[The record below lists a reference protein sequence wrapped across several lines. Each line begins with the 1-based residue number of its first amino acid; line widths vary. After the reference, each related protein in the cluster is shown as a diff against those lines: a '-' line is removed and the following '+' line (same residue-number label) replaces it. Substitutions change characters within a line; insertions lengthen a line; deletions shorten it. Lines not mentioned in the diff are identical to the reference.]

1 MAVKEKKQQVL
12 VRLKKSTHEKL
23 KTVAEKNSR
32 SAPNQIEYLVEQ
44 FIEKYETDNGK
55 IIAINNYQNGDNNNF
70 QTSVRE
76 YET

>member
-23 KTVAEKNSR
+23 KIVAEKNSR
-32 SAPNQIEYLVEQ
+32 STPNQIEYLVEQ

-70 QTSVRE
+70 QTSV
-76 YET
+76 TGA